1 MNKEK
6 SSNKTNIYNLIK
18 TGKDL
23 LAEIK
28 RRKSCPL
35 YSYNNGKIVHKKQLE
50 FHKNLKRNRWVFGG
64 NRSGK
69 TECGAVETIWLARG
83 IHPFREN
90 KKDVFGWVVSLS
102 TKVQKEVAQE
112 KILKYLDKS
121 FIEEI
126 IMNTGKKN
134 SPEYGVIDTIVIKN
148 VFGGLSRISFKSCEE
163 GREKFQGTSL
173 DFVWFDEEPPEDIYN
188 ECKMRVLDKC
198 GDIFGTMTPLKG
210 QTYIYD
216 EIYLNSNNDPEVFCL
231 FMEWADNPYLNGDEL
246 KRLTFSMSEEELTSR
261 RYGRFLSNNKSM
273 VYKEFDP
280 QVHIIEPFS
289 VPIEYY
295 DKISIDPGLN
305 NPLSAHFYACDYDG
319 NIYVIAEHF
328 EAGKTVDYHANKII
342 SIAKS
347 LNWPSRRDGKYEALI
362 DSAANQKTLASNKSV
377 TELFFEN
384 GIAVNPNVNKDL
396 FTGISRVKTYLKNA
410 EGKAR
415 LFIFSSCVNLI
426 REIKS
431 YYWGEGD
438 KPVKQDD
445 HALDELRY
453 YIMSRPEPPII
464 KQEKTLIQKNK
475 EKLYKQILKRRKI

>member
-1 MNKEK
+1 MEQEIKE
-6 SSNKTNIYNLIK
+6 NLINSIIK
-18 TGKDL
+18 ASDIYS
-23 LAEIK
+23 EIE
-28 RRKSCPL
+28 RRKQNPL
-35 YSYNNGKIVHKKQLE
+35 NKYNSGEIVHKKQVE
-50 FHKNLKRNRWVFGG
+50 FHKNPKRNRWVFGG

-83 IHPFREN
+83 IHPYREN

-102 TKVQKEVAQE
+102 TKVQKEVAQD

-134 SPEYGVIDTIVIKN
+134 SPEFGVIDTIVIKN

-216 EIYLNSNNDPEVFCL
+216 QIYLNSNNDPEVFSL
-231 FMEWADNPYLNGDEL
+231 FMEWADNPYLKPDEL
-246 KRLTFSMSEEELTSR
+246 NRLTSSMSEEELTSR
-261 RYGRFLSNNKSM
+261 RYGKFLSNNHSM

-280 QVHIIEPFS
+280 QIHIVEPF
-289 VPIEYY
+289 PIPVDFY
-295 DKISIDPGLN
+295 DQISIDPGLN

-328 EAGKTVDYHANKII
+328 EAGKTVDYHAEKIK

-347 LNWPSRRDGKYEALI
+347 LNWKPRKDGRYEALI

-396 FTGISRVKTYLKNA
+396 FSGISRVKLYLKNA
-410 EGKAR
+410 KGEAK
-415 LFIFSSCVNLI
+415 LFIFSSCTNLI
-426 REIKS
+426 REIKN
-431 YYWGEGD
+431 YYWGDGD
-438 KPVKQDD
+438 KPIKQDD

-453 YIMSRPEPPII
+453 YIMSRPEPANI
-464 KQEKTLIQKNK
+464 KQEKTEIQKNK
-475 EKLYKQILKRRKI
+475 EKLYKQILRKRNLL

>member
-1 MNKEK
+1 
-6 SSNKTNIYNLIK
+6 
-18 TGKDL
+18 
-23 LAEIK
+23 
-28 RRKSCPL
+28 
-35 YSYNNGKIVHKKQLE
+35 
-50 FHKNLKRNRWVFGG
+50 
-64 NRSGK
+64 
-69 TECGAVETIWLARG
+69 
-83 IHPFREN
+83 
-90 KKDVFGWVVSLS
+90 
-102 TKVQKEVAQE
+102 
-112 KILKYLDKS
+112 
-121 FIEEI
+121 
-126 IMNTGKKN
+126 MNTGKKN

-210 QTYIYD
+210 QTYIYH

-231 FMEWADNPYLNGDEL
+231 FMEWADNPYLNNDEL